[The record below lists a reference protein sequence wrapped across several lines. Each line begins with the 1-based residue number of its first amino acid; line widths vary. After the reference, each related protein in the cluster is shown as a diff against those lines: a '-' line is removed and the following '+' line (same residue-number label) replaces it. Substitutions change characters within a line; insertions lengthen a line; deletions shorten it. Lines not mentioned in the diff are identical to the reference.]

1 MYFDCDIRKTL
12 RAGKRAFH
20 LDVRLQSNCQRTV
33 ILGPSGSGKS
43 LTLKAMAGL
52 VRPDAGYIR
61 LDGRTVFDAGAGI
74 DCPPQRREAAYVFQD
89 YALFPHLTVRQ
100 NIGFALVRGWFNP
113 AVAFRREAVDYWL
126 ETFQLGHLAHQYP
139 NELSGG
145 QRQRVALARALIAG
159 PRLLLLDEPFSALD
173 PDLRVTMRNELDGLQ
188 RRLRIPMVMIT
199 HDPADAAIFGD
210 CIVRLREGVLDT
222 VEAKCREPGQASGAE
237 GTAVGADAA
246 IRIGRNRATGWQQDS
261 S

>member
-100 NIGFALVRGWFNP
+100 NVGFALVRGWFNP

-173 PDLRVTMRNELDGLQ
+173 RSAGHDAERT
-188 RRLRIPMVMIT
+188 RRAAAAPSIPMVMIT

-210 CIVRLREGVLDT
+210 CIVRLREGALDT
-222 VEAKCREPGQASGAE
+222 AEAKCREPGQASGAE
-237 GTAVGADAA
+237 GTAVGAEAA
-246 IRIGRNRATGWQQDS
+246 IRIGRNRATGRQQDS